1 MTAAKLRKALRAWP
15 GVTEDIKWGHDRVW
29 SVGGKM
35 FCVLPDDASTGPC
48 FKVPDEDFLALTER
62 PGIKPAPYLARA
74 RWVLLD
80 DLKTMP
86 EAELMTAI
94 RGSYALIKAKLPRK
108 TQREIDGT

>member
-48 FKVPDEDFLALTER
+48 FKVPDEDFLALTDR

>member
-1 MTAAKLRKALRAWP
+1 M
-15 GVTEDIKWGHDRVW
+15 GHDQVW

-35 FCVLPDDASTGPC
+35 FCVLPDDASTGQC
-48 FKVPDEDFLALTER
+48 FKVPDEDFLALTDR